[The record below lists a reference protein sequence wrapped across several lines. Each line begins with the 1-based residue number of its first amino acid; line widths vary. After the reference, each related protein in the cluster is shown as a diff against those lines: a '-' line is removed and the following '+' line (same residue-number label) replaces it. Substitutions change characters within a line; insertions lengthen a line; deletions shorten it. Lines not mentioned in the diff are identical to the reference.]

1 MIFQF
6 PALQPGVGCMQF
18 LFLSI
23 ARNPQH
29 DPLGLAD
36 FGGFFAVQCDLN
48 QPDVWR
54 STSNQAQ
61 QSGNGFERLN
71 KIGVTLGTF
80 GWTGVILMAPI

>member
-1 MIFQF
+1 
-6 PALQPGVGCMQF
+6 MQF

-36 FGGFFAVQCDLN
+36 FGGVFALN

-71 KIGVTLGTF
+71 EIGVTLGTF
-80 GWTGVILMAPI
+80 GWTGVILMAPIWKKAYKLGRTA